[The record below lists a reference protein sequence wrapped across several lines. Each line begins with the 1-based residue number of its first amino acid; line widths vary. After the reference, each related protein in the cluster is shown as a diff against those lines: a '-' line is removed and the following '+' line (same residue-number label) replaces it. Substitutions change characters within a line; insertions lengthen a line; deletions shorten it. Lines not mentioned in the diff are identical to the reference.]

1 MRVLATAYFK
11 LLAIKDEYEVARLFT
26 QIDLKA
32 QLDAEF
38 TGQYSLSLNLSPLGF
53 ASWNKHLNQP
63 KKYRIGSWMLLLMK
77 PLAMLKGLRGCALD
91 PFSYHPE
98 RKAEREFLVYFL
110 AQTEVLMGLLNA
122 HNQSSILAA
131 LSLFD
136 DVRGYGHV
144 RTAAMTK
151 AKVLM
156 ATALQE
162 LHMDEQA
169 YAA

>member
-1 MRVLATAYFK
+1 
-11 LLAIKDEYEVARLFT
+11 
-26 QIDLKA
+26 
-32 QLDAEF
+32 
-38 TGQYSLSLNLSPLGF
+38 
-53 ASWNKHLNQP
+53 
-63 KKYRIGSWMLLLMK
+63 
-77 PLAMLKGLRGCALD
+77 MLKGIRGSTLD
-91 PFSYHPE
+91 PFGYHPE

-144 RTAAMTK
+144 RAAAMTK

-156 ATALQE
+156 AAALQD
-162 LHMDEQA
+162 LNMDEQA